1 MNPDDAISLEAAQQV
16 YRILNEK
23 LTVREDVPLATIG
36 GVLRSAGI
44 TPQQFGY
51 SKLKPFL
58 FSLDIEQEYG
68 FLTFKEE
75 LCSGCP
81 QTFATIFRRPGWDDD
96 EPAPREPVEQEI
108 GRITDTPIAQEPG
121 GIADEPVA
129 NKPAGSTPEIDES
142 VELMAALNAALG
154 IAGAQDDDRDN
165 NRATSID
172 AADAAA
178 ELAPEPEPEPAPATT
193 QTLPAETVA
202 PATKPT
208 ILASETADP
217 AETES
222 APAPHATEY
231 ADQHAPAQMASEN
244 TTQAASTPNKEP
256 LPAARPAE
264 RVSSLE
270 ERATSVATLMA
281 STPEYL
287 DSPAPAALLA
297 ETGDHLTD
305 FCYVS
310 FNRQQDIRRNEPGCN
325 PLAAVNAGWTAA
337 RRAGAVRLYEGKI
350 VFPIPVMRGDAHT
363 PVEVSIRR
371 QEHNDGNLLPWF
383 VSYVNDFV
391 KPASALQGAPSKAIE
406 RFAWLGPWDEFLDA
420 LARIALDEQWDFG
433 GMPDE
438 QGHVHAILKSYICTT
453 FFRLKMEKKIC
464 FSDDGQFAAFN
475 TGLVNDRYDD
485 IYACFRPSLGP
496 IPWEFAGFTAAGSRG
511 LGKELVS
518 RFNPLPPTASYFDRK
533 EDMLYDLSKELII
546 DYDHVILDNMARLP
560 LDFLAEELRASDN
573 ALAIITELRG
583 AADIE
588 TRKKL
593 YQELRAIVE
602 EDSRLF
608 RRVRSGLNEA
618 IDTAKRRIRWNFKT
632 AIPSYYPRANTM
644 SLLLPLSLLRDT
656 VADAALVVQL
666 MPSGNYQGQT
676 ILTMRQAYTN
686 ARLICRPDS
695 DWLTTSQEHAGSA
708 ADDDEEEGGAV

>member
-1 MNPDDAISLEAAQQV
+1 
-16 YRILNEK
+16 
-23 LTVREDVPLATIG
+23 
-36 GVLRSAGI
+36 
-44 TPQQFGY
+44 
-51 SKLKPFL
+51 
-58 FSLDIEQEYG
+58 
-68 FLTFKEE
+68 
-75 LCSGCP
+75 
-81 QTFATIFRRPGWDDD
+81 
-96 EPAPREPVEQEI
+96 
-108 GRITDTPIAQEPG
+108 
-121 GIADEPVA
+121 
-129 NKPAGSTPEIDES
+129 
-142 VELMAALNAALG
+142 
-154 IAGAQDDDRDN
+154 
-165 NRATSID
+165 
-172 AADAAA
+172 
-178 ELAPEPEPEPAPATT
+178 
-193 QTLPAETVA
+193 
-202 PATKPT
+202 
-208 ILASETADP
+208 
-217 AETES
+217 
-222 APAPHATEY
+222 
-231 ADQHAPAQMASEN
+231 
-244 TTQAASTPNKEP
+244 
-256 LPAARPAE
+256 
-264 RVSSLE
+264 
-270 ERATSVATLMA
+270 MA

-433 GMPDE
+433 GVPDE

-560 LDFLAEELRASDN
+560 LDFLAEELRASDD

-608 RRVRSGLNEA
+608 RRIRSGLNEA

-695 DWLTTSQEHAGSA
+695 DWLTTSQEHAGST
-708 ADDDEEEGGAV
+708 ADDDEEEGEAV

>member
-36 GVLRSAGI
+36 GVLHSAGI

-58 FSLDIEQEYG
+58 FSFDIEQEYG

-154 IAGAQDDDRDN
+154 IAGAQDDDRDD

-178 ELAPEPEPEPAPATT
+178 ELAPEPEPEPAPAMT
-193 QTLPAETVA
+193 QTPPAETVA

-222 APAPHATEY
+222 APVPHATEC

-270 ERATSVATLMA
+270 KRPRRSPRSWPQLPSTSTPPLRLRCSLRRATT
-281 STPEYL
+281 
-287 DSPAPAALLA
+287 
-297 ETGDHLTD
+297 
-305 FCYVS
+305 
-310 FNRQQDIRRNEPGCN
+310 
-325 PLAAVNAGWTAA
+325 
-337 RRAGAVRLYEGKI
+337 
-350 VFPIPVMRGDAHT
+350 
-363 PVEVSIRR
+363 
-371 QEHNDGNLLPWF
+371 
-383 VSYVNDFV
+383 
-391 KPASALQGAPSKAIE
+391 
-406 RFAWLGPWDEFLDA
+406 
-420 LARIALDEQWDFG
+420 
-433 GMPDE
+433 
-438 QGHVHAILKSYICTT
+438 
-453 FFRLKMEKKIC
+453 
-464 FSDDGQFAAFN
+464 
-475 TGLVNDRYDD
+475 
-485 IYACFRPSLGP
+485 
-496 IPWEFAGFTAAGSRG
+496 
-511 LGKELVS
+511 
-518 RFNPLPPTASYFDRK
+518 
-533 EDMLYDLSKELII
+533 
-546 DYDHVILDNMARLP
+546 
-560 LDFLAEELRASDN
+560 
-573 ALAIITELRG
+573 
-583 AADIE
+583 
-588 TRKKL
+588 
-593 YQELRAIVE
+593 
-602 EDSRLF
+602 
-608 RRVRSGLNEA
+608 
-618 IDTAKRRIRWNFKT
+618 
-632 AIPSYYPRANTM
+632 
-644 SLLLPLSLLRDT
+644 
-656 VADAALVVQL
+656 
-666 MPSGNYQGQT
+666 
-676 ILTMRQAYTN
+676 
-686 ARLICRPDS
+686 
-695 DWLTTSQEHAGSA
+695 
-708 ADDDEEEGGAV
+708 

>member
-1 MNPDDAISLEAAQQV
+1 M
-16 YRILNEK
+16 
-23 LTVREDVPLATIG
+23 
-36 GVLRSAGI
+36 
-44 TPQQFGY
+44 
-51 SKLKPFL
+51 
-58 FSLDIEQEYG
+58 
-68 FLTFKEE
+68 
-75 LCSGCP
+75 
-81 QTFATIFRRPGWDDD
+81 
-96 EPAPREPVEQEI
+96 
-108 GRITDTPIAQEPG
+108 
-121 GIADEPVA
+121 
-129 NKPAGSTPEIDES
+129 
-142 VELMAALNAALG
+142 
-154 IAGAQDDDRDN
+154 
-165 NRATSID
+165 
-172 AADAAA
+172 
-178 ELAPEPEPEPAPATT
+178 
-193 QTLPAETVA
+193 
-202 PATKPT
+202 
-208 ILASETADP
+208 
-217 AETES
+217 
-222 APAPHATEY
+222 
-231 ADQHAPAQMASEN
+231 
-244 TTQAASTPNKEP
+244 
-256 LPAARPAE
+256 
-264 RVSSLE
+264 
-270 ERATSVATLMA
+270 
-281 STPEYL
+281 
-287 DSPAPAALLA
+287 
-297 ETGDHLTD
+297 
-305 FCYVS
+305 
-310 FNRQQDIRRNEPGCN
+310 
-325 PLAAVNAGWTAA
+325 NAGWTAA
-337 RRAGAVRLYEGKI
+337 RRAGAVRLYEGKV

-560 LDFLAEELRASDN
+560 LDFLAEELRASDD
-573 ALAIITELRG
+573 ALVIITELRG
-583 AADIE
+583 GADIE

-608 RRVRSGLNEA
+608 RRIRSGLNEA